1 MLPSALIN
9 DGYNRQIVLLRQ
21 IVTTNINNTSKNIN
35 GLNQIRAQ
43 YIIRFQFLIN
53 ILTVQTCRLL
63 PYSLRLDSYDLCS
76 LDSLIFFTE
85 FGKFV

>member
-1 MLPSALIN
+1 MPPSALIN

-35 GLNQIRAQ
+35 GLYQIRAQ

-53 ILTVQTCRLL
+53 I
-63 PYSLRLDSYDLCS
+63 
-76 LDSLIFFTE
+76 
-85 FGKFV
+85 